1 MSLAEAVRAEPAR
14 VPAAVAAPP
23 ARPGALSRLVRG
35 ELSLVFGRRRN
46 RILLLL
52 LAAVPLLVGIA
63 VKVSPPAGADGPA
76 FINRITGNG
85 LFLALTALDVTIPIF
100 LPLAV
105 GIIAADAIAGE
116 AGVGT
121 LRYLLVVP
129 VRRGRLLV
137 AKAAGI
143 SAYAVLAVLAIG
155 VVSLIAGAAL
165 FGTTSFTLLGGQ
177 QVGLAQA
184 LLRIIAVMAY
194 VILSLSGL
202 LAVGLLISTLT
213 EVPVAAMASTVG
225 FVIVGQVLDAL
236 PQLSAIHGAIL
247 THWWSGF
254 GDLLRV
260 GPDYALL
267 GEHLL
272 VQVAYVALAGS
283 LAWARFGNADITS

>member
-177 QVGLAQA
+177 QV
-184 LLRIIAVMAY
+184 
-194 VILSLSGL
+194 
-202 LAVGLLISTLT
+202 
-213 EVPVAAMASTVG
+213 AAMASTVG